1 MLLFKVQKPMPESEC
16 GSALLSIS
24 IRNLSS
30 TMSTLTIFVRAHIQ
44 VKYLYRVVI
53 LHLLKY
59 FHLTLFPLV
68 FSSHF
73 AVFTLPF
80 LPRPRLHQN
89 IETNPLK
96 WPFKLIAKHWTGVPH
111 CASSYW
117 TSSQIKD
124 TEFRLAATFP
134 RPILHTITPPLPQ
147 QHVCSAAF
155 CAHYTSMTAIPNNKR
170 SPS

>member
-1 MLLFKVQKPMPESEC
+1 MPESEC

-30 TMSTLTIFVRAHIQ
+30 TMSTLTIFVRAHFQ
-44 VKYLYRVVI
+44 TKYLHRVVI
-53 LHLLKY
+53 LHLLKC

-73 AVFTLPF
+73 GVFTLPF

-96 WPFKLIAKHWTGVPH
+96 WSFKLIAKHWTGVAH

-117 TSSQIKD
+117 TSSQKKD
-124 TEFRLAATFP
+124 TEFRLAATFHP
-134 RPILHTITPPLPQ
+134 SNLAHNNAPLPP